1 MSETSGQDQAPTS
14 TDTNRALTL
23 VHEGWNHLQ
32 LQRPLAAW
40 AAWQRALR
48 FVPEFPQALEALAR
62 LESASD
68 LPVAARVEHRF
79 QAPDDPE
86 KRLRWDALIRG
97 GDLEDL
103 AKAADLFASLS
114 IDDPTDVAAWF
125 NRALCLAWI
134 GRNGEAISCLD
145 RVVQLRTADDPEKA
159 VSAWTLAEVLRQGAG
174 AETLAD
180 DLRFAWVVPWSDAD
194 TPRLINA
201 CPTLQKKPSPR
212 DPVSGVP
219 QFPDAQV
226 YEWLDRPMP
235 EPASWLA
242 LSDVPRVLATV
253 IITPQSLR
261 LSSPDPLA
269 LEQVREPLLH
279 AIGDLERAIV
289 REAAPLPLPLADAA
303 VWTFRRPEALDDETE
318 GRLAREAVEHFYE
331 DLWIHLPRHG
341 LGELSP
347 LQASRAAKAGD
358 PVARTR
364 LSAVVRMREQLGARP
379 RTAILYQGY
388 PFDRLRRRLGLELDT
403 PASVD
408 SEDAACMSED
418 ELDRLELDPLTVPS
432 LAEAYLSAAALG
444 DDRRTARI
452 AAHLVKAPGM
462 ETSRVVNPDLFA
474 VLVRE
479 ALRVDNPG
487 DALQWLERG
496 QATHGGRDR
505 RTYEIWKAEIHARTG
520 DPDAAL
526 AQYQAMLS
534 DGGLETSQLLDAVE
548 DLLMN
553 GHAEHARPLLERA
566 HEQAGHEGDP
576 LNIERAR
583 NLAREETP
591 DASAHG

>member
-1 MSETSGQDQAPTS
+1 MSETSGQDRPPS
-14 TDTNRALTL
+14 SIETDRALTL

-48 FVPEFPQALEALAR
+48 IVPELPQAREALAC

-86 KRLRWDALIRG
+86 KRSRWDSLIRG

-114 IDDPTDVAAWF
+114 IDDPADAAAWF

-159 VSAWTLAEVLRQGAG
+159 VAAWTLAEVLRQGAG

-180 DLRFAWVVPWSDAD
+180 DLRFAWVVPWSDQD
-194 TPRLINA
+194 TPRLIHG
-201 CPTLQKKPSPR
+201 CPTLQKKPGPR
-212 DPVSGVP
+212 DPITGVS
-219 QFPDAQV
+219 QFPSAQV
-226 YEWLDRPMP
+226 FEWLDRPMP
-235 EPASWLA
+235 EPVSWLT

-269 LEQVREPLLH
+269 LERVRAPLLQ
-279 AIGDLERAIV
+279 AIGDLQREIV
-289 REAAPLPLPLADAA
+289 REAAPLPLTLADAA

-318 GRLAREAVEHFYE
+318 GRLAREAVERFYE
-331 DLWIHLPRHG
+331 DFWIHLPRHG
-341 LGELSP
+341 LGDLSP

-358 PVARTR
+358 PVARVR
-364 LSAVVRMREQLGARP
+364 LTAVVRMREQLGARP

-388 PFDRLRRRLGLELDT
+388 PFDRLRRRLGLELDN

-408 SEDAACMSED
+408 LDDPSCMSED
-418 ELDRLELDPLTVPS
+418 DLDRLVLEPLTGPS
-432 LAEAYLSAAALG
+432 LAEAYLSATAFG

-452 AAHLVKAPGM
+452 AAQLLKAPGM
-462 ETSRVVNPDLFA
+462 DSSRVVNPDLFA

-479 ALRVDNPG
+479 AIRVDNPRE
-487 DALQWLERG
+487 AQRWLERG
-496 QATHGGRDR
+496 RATHGGRDR
-505 RTYEIWKAEIHARTG
+505 RTYDIWDAEIHARTG
-520 DPDAAL
+520 DPDAAS
-526 AQYQAMLS
+526 AQYRTLLS
-534 DGGLETSQLLDAVE
+534 EGGLETSQLLDAVE
-548 DLLMN
+548 DLLLN
-553 GHAEHARPLLERA
+553 GHAEHAGPLLELAKERA
-566 HEQAGHEGDP
+566 DREGDP
-576 LNIERAR
+576 LNIARAR
-583 NLAREETP
+583 SLSREETT
-591 DASAHG
+591 DTSAP

>member
-1 MSETSGQDQAPTS
+1 M
-14 TDTNRALTL
+14 

-48 FVPEFPQALEALAR
+48 IIPEFPQAREALSC

-79 QAPDDPE
+79 QAPDQPE
-86 KRLRWDALIRG
+86 KRSRWDRLIQA

-103 AKAADLFASLS
+103 EKAADLFGSLS
-114 IDDPTDVAAWF
+114 IEDPADAAAWF
-125 NRALCLAWI
+125 NRALCLAWS

-145 RVVQLRTADDPEKA
+145 RVVRLRSADNPEKA
-159 VSAWTLAEVLRQGAG
+159 IAAWTLAEVLRQGAG

-180 DLRFAWVVPWSDAD
+180 DLRYAWVLTWSDSD
-194 TPRLINA
+194 TLRLLGA
-201 CPTLQKKPSPR
+201 CPTLQKKASPQ
-212 DPVSGVP
+212 DPVSGAP
-219 QFPDAQV
+219 QFPNAQV

-235 EPASWLA
+235 EPVSWLT
-242 LSDVPRVLATV
+242 LSDVPRLLATV

-269 LEQVREPLLH
+269 LERVREPLLQ
-279 AIGDLERAIV
+279 AIGDPGREIL

-331 DLWIHLPRHG
+331 DFWIHLPRHG
-341 LGELSP
+341 LGDLSP

-358 PVARTR
+358 PIALIQLT
-364 LSAVVRMREQLGARP
+364 AVVRLREQMGARP
-379 RTAILYQGY
+379 RTASLYQGY
-388 PFDRLRRRLGLELDT
+388 PFDRLRHRLGLELDN

-408 SEDAACMSED
+408 PEDTACMSED
-418 ELDRLELDPLTVPS
+418 QLDHLELDHLTLPG
-432 LAEAYLSAAALG
+432 LAEAFLSAAALG

-452 AAHLVKAPGM
+452 AAQLVKTPGM
-462 ETSRVVNPDLFA
+462 DSSSVVNPDLFA

-479 ALRVDNPG
+479 AIRVDNPR

-496 QATHGGRDR
+496 RETHGGRDR
-505 RTYEIWKAEIHARTG
+505 RTYEIWNAEIHARTG
-520 DPDAAL
+520 DPDVAL
-526 AQYQAMLS
+526 AQYQTMLS
-534 DGGLETSQLLDAVE
+534 EGGLETSQILDAAE
-548 DLLMN
+548 DLLVN
-553 GHAEHARPLLERA
+553 GHAEHAGPLLELATERA
-566 HEQAGHEGDP
+566 DREGNP
-576 LNIERAR
+576 INIERAQR
-583 NLAREETP
+583 LSREEMP
-591 DASAHG
+591 EASAE